1 MVNQIKVVAFQP
13 ALLAQGLFLQK
24 KKKMLQNIFLRCEDG
39 TVASKIMKFGFF
51 KVSFLRQKPSKC
63 F

>member
-24 KKKMLQNIFLRCEDG
+24 KQMLQNIFLRCEDG

-51 KVSFLRQKPSKC
+51 KVSFLRQKPSKY